1 MAEKGFTTIKITAG
15 DDGKSYAMEIVESEA
30 NNGNRIDQKV
40 ANWILQL
47 DGRLRDPQAVNM
59 IQQAQ
64 QNPQGIMQQM
74 FQRMMGG
81 GGGMMPPMGGGGFNP
96 MMNMFMGGGR

>member
-1 MAEKGFTTIKITAG
+1 MSEKGFTTIRITAS
-15 DDGKSYAMEIVESEA
+15 DDGKSYIMEIVENEA
-30 NNGNRIDQKV
+30 KNGTRIDQKV

-47 DGRLRDPQAVNM
+47 DGRLRDPQAVSM

-64 QNPQGIMQQM
+64 QNPQGMMQQM

-81 GGGMMPPMGGGGFNP
+81 GMMSPFSGGFNP
-96 MMNMFMGGGR
+96 MGMFMGNR

>member
-1 MAEKGFTTIKITAG
+1 MAEKGFTTIKIIAG
-15 DDGKSYAMEIVESEA
+15 DDGKSYSMEIVESEA
-30 NNGNRIDQKV
+30 KNGNRIDQKV

-59 IQQAQ
+59 IQQVQ

-81 GGGMMPPMGGGGFNP
+81 GMMPPMGGGFNP
-96 MMNMFMGGGR
+96 MGMFMGNR